1 MKLNSGL
8 PFSAWGF
15 MVLLGSLTA
24 SCQSATSPSNDV
36 PDMTYEQVYDR
47 ILGSL
52 LGSAAGDAM
61 GAPTEMWSREAIQ
74 AEYGHVDS
82 LDDMVRNP
90 SAEGTWEWNLPAGG
104 TTDDTRWKRLVIQ
117 AFLNGGKSPARS
129 LASAIV
135 KEHDEAIGRMQEGQ
149 TLDSEYYADQLRQAQ
164 WLSEWVKVARPY
176 LAGDRELYDDALHS
190 FYGGEMV
197 CAGMIYA
204 PAVGLQYPN
213 DPELAYRVTYETD
226 IYDLGYARDMAGLM
240 AAMVSAAIDSSANGD
255 SILSVIRSV
264 DPKNYFRARLVSR
277 TAYKL
282 YQRTLQISKM
292 ANEVDTAAFFSTQPA
307 VRLQLPATTPEER
320 HKYARWSTAY
330 KLLDEE
336 LRRMP
341 FHPDE
346 IWMVTLT
353 GMIMGEF
360 NLQESLAFIVNYG
373 RDNDTSAAMAGAIIG
388 AMIGAEAFPE
398 DWKTT
403 ILETSLQLDL
413 DFEDLARQLT
423 DKIMHSPS

>member
-1 MKLNSGL
+1 MNTDTGFRYLLRGGL
-8 PFSAWGF
+8 
-15 MVLLGSLTA
+15 LLTGIAFVSCVQRPNAKRSLPPL
-24 SCQSATSPSNDV
+24 QL
-36 PDMTYEQVYDR
+36 YDR
-47 ILGSL
+47 ILGGL

-82 LDDMVRNP
+82 LDDMVRDP
-90 SAEGTWEWNLPAGG
+90 SAEGTWKWNLPAGG
-104 TTDDTRWKRLVIQ
+104 TTDDTRWKKLVIE
-117 AFLNGGKSPARS
+117 AFLSNSDSPARS

-135 KEHDEAIGRMQEGQ
+135 QEHDEAIGRMQEGQ
-149 TLDSEYYADQLRQAQ
+149 TLDSDYYADQLRQAQ

-204 PAVGLQYPN
+204 PAVGLRYPN
-213 DPELAYRVTYETD
+213 DPERAYRVTYETD
-226 IYDLGYARDMAGLM
+226 IYDLGYARDMAGLV
-240 AAMVSAAIDSSANGD
+240 AAMVSAAMDSSANGD
-255 SILSVIRSV
+255 SALSVIRSV
-264 DPKNYFRARLVSR
+264 DPKGYFRARLVSR

-282 YQRTLQISKM
+282 YQRTLQITKL
-292 ANEVDTAAFFSTQPA
+292 ANEVDTTAFFASQPA
-307 VRLQLPATTPEER
+307 VRLQLPIKTAAER
-320 HKYARWSTAY
+320 LKYARWSTAY
-330 KLLDEE
+330 ELLDEE

-353 GMIMGEF
+353 GMLMGEF
-360 NLQESLAFIVNYG
+360 DLQESLAFIVNYG

-388 AMIGAEAFPE
+388 AMTGADAFPE
-398 DWKTT
+398 AWKTT
-403 ILETSLQLDL
+403 ILETSLELDL
-413 DFEDLARQLT
+413 DFEDLARRLT
-423 DKIMHSPS
+423 DQIIQSPS